1 MGISEDVK
9 RRISNIV
16 LHYEDLTKSKMK
28 GKAWVKMAAPLLFII
43 AEANKLLATE
53 KEDTIQLTKTKLDV
67 EGKPFN
73 DQIKAIGKL
82 DKELRAKFMKEYT
95 DTETLDVPGSGEIII
110 KQPWT
115 FTVIDE
121 KEVPDE
127 YWCVNIIKIAD
138 EVKNGVRDIPGVNI
152 FQDRT
157 MTVMPAKKTDEE

>member
-53 KEDTIQLTKTKLDV
+53 KEDTIRLTKTKLDV

-115 FTVIDE
+115 FTVIDSLQIPE
-121 KEVPDE
+121 E
-127 YWCVNIIKIAD
+127 YWCVDMSKIAD
-138 EVKNGVRDIPGVNI
+138 EVKNGVRNIPGVI
-152 FQDRT
+152 VYQDRT
-157 MTVMPAKKTDEE
+157 MTVMPSKDEAKE